1 MLKNKKRMRG
11 LDSILILPSL
21 DKLLFTDKS
30 FYIALTELYVS
41 ISFIYKM
48 DIYIY
53 IFFFFFEI
61 SKVDCVGFPVD
72 FLPLVDL
79 S

>member
-48 DIYIY
+48 DIYTHIY
-53 IFFFFFEI
+53 FEI